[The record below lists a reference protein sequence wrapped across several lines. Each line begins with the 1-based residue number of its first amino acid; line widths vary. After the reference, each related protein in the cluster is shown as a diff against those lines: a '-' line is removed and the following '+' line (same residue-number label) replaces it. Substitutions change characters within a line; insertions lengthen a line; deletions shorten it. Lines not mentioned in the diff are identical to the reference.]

1 MCHKP
6 HLWTMNIL
14 SVCLCKFSIKR
25 TVVDYNHAF
34 PCMYTVSSYIHV
46 CRCVLYYF
54 FLSPMHGRIMLLD
67 AGQVKEFA
75 APNELLSN
83 KKSSF
88 YSMAKDAGL
97 VA

>member
-1 MCHKP
+1 
-6 HLWTMNIL
+6 
-14 SVCLCKFSIKR
+14 
-25 TVVDYNHAF
+25 
-34 PCMYTVSSYIHV
+34 MYYMVSSQLYVFVFSMHV
-46 CRCVLYYF
+46 
-54 FLSPMHGRIMLLD
+54 RIMVLD
-67 AGQVKEFA
+67 AGRVKEFA

>member
-1 MCHKP
+1 MHVY
-6 HLWTMNIL
+6 
-14 SVCLCKFSIKR
+14 SV
-25 TVVDYNHAF
+25 V
-34 PCMYTVSSYIHV
+34 
-46 CRCVLYYF
+46 F
-54 FLSPMHGRIMLLD
+54 FLCRIMVLA
-67 AGQVKEFA
+67 AGRVKEFA

>member
-1 MCHKP
+1 MTIC
-6 HLWTMNIL
+6 L
-14 SVCLCKFSIKR
+14 SEGFFVS
-25 TVVDYNHAF
+25 H
-34 PCMYTVSSYIHV
+34 PCMQHPLSYNIIV
-46 CRCVLYYF
+46 WLLCCRILV
-54 FLSPMHGRIMLLD
+54 LD

>member
-1 MCHKP
+1 MQVMKICISTVFIIV
-6 HLWTMNIL
+6 LSEWLCICRIL
-14 SVCLCKFSIKR
+14 V
-25 TVVDYNHAF
+25 
-34 PCMYTVSSYIHV
+34 
-46 CRCVLYYF
+46 
-54 FLSPMHGRIMLLD
+54 LD

-83 KKSSF
+83 KKSRF